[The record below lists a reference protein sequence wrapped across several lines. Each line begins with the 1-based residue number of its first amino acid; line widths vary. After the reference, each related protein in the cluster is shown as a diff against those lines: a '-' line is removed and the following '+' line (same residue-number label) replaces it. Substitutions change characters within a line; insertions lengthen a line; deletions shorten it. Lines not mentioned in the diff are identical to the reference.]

1 MAELTRKQQIDKNKK
16 VLAAIQLQL
25 ERGIPVDGL
34 AAALRGT
41 YTAEEV
47 QTALIWLKSQQG

>member
-1 MAELTRKQQIDKNKK
+1 MTRKEQIAKNKK

-47 QTALIWLKSQQG
+47 QTALIWLKSQQA